1 MSADA
6 TCRTRALFLACLVS
20 SFTAVHAELASA
32 QAKPSSGT
40 ATSAQAV
47 PAQPSATAEEGEE
60 KARAHFRLGR
70 AYYDNGDFAQ
80 AAVEFESAYRISQR
94 AALLYNIY
102 LAYRDAS
109 DMRHAADALRKYL
122 ELEHNIEN
130 RGQLEAR
137 LAALDHTLAEEAAN
151 PQPAAPAPVAA
162 PGSTSNLTAST
173 LAPAAPAPMTATE
186 APPPSPSTTAEPAAP
201 VASSSRNLTLPV
213 VLMASGGALMA
224 GSLVTGILT
233 LGKRSDLSD
242 ARSECEKLGTCNA
255 LSPAR
260 VSELDAERSSGKT
273 LATITDVLL
282 FGGLAV
288 AATGVVLLFLDANG
302 GEHDDATRASAAVI
316 CAPGACVG
324 RLGVRF

>member
-6 TCRTRALFLACLVS
+6 TRAARALSVACLISALFVGG
-20 SFTAVHAELASA
+20 AEPASA
-32 QAKPSSGT
+32 QPKPNAAP
-40 ATSAQAV
+40 ATSAQAA
-47 PAQPSATAEEGEE
+47 PAQTGTGTTEEGEE
-60 KARAHFRLGR
+60 AARKHFRLGR

-80 AAVEFESAYRISQR
+80 AAVEFEEAYRISQR

-137 LAALDHTLAEEAAN
+137 LAALDRTLADEAAN
-151 PQPAAPAPVAA
+151 PPSATPSPTPAPGAAAFAEHGSGPNVAPAP
-162 PGSTSNLTAST
+162 L
-173 LAPAAPAPMTATE
+173 PA
-186 APPPSPSTTAEPAAP
+186 TAEVAAAP
-201 VASSSRNLTLPV
+201 VSAEPEHAAPVTTSSRNLTLPV

-233 LGKRSDLSD
+233 LGKRGDLSD
-242 ARSECEKLGTCNA
+242 AQAQCQKLGTCNA

-260 VSELDAERSSGKT
+260 VSMLNAERSSGKT

-288 AATGVVLLFLDANG
+288 AGTGVVLLLIGSNTERAD
-302 GEHDDATRASAAVI
+302 HASASVMCGPSA
-316 CAPGACVG
+316 CAGHVTMH
-324 RLGVRF
+324 F

>member
-6 TCRTRALFLACLVS
+6 MRATRALSVACLIS
-20 SFTAVHAELASA
+20 ALFSARAELAAA
-32 QAKPSSGT
+32 QAKPT
-40 ATSAQAV
+40 PAPATTAQAA
-47 PAQPSATAEEGEE
+47 PAQPGTTEEDEE
-60 KARAHFRLGR
+60 EARKHFRLGR

-80 AAVEFESAYRISQR
+80 AAVEFEEAYRISQR

-109 DMRHAADALRKYL
+109 DTRHAADALRKYL
-122 ELEHNIEN
+122 DLEHDIEN

-137 LAALDHTLAEEAAN
+137 LAALDRTLAEEAATA
-151 PQPAAPAPVAA
+151 PAAAPAPTPA
-162 PGSTSNLTAST
+162 PGASAE
-173 LAPAAPAPMTATE
+173 APPAPAPLPATAEASHAPLTTEPEHTATV
-186 APPPSPSTTAEPAAP
+186 TT
-201 VASSSRNLTLPV
+201 SSRNLTLPL

-242 ARSECEKLGTCNA
+242 AQSQCEKLGTCNA

-260 VSELDAERSSGKT
+260 VRELDNTRSSGKT

-288 AATGVVLLFLDANG
+288 AGTGVVLFILDANRD
-302 GEHDDATRASAAVI
+302 EHEHADRTSASVM
-316 CAPGACVG
+316 CVPGACAG
-324 RLGVRF
+324 RVAMSF